1 MALAIRARHSW
12 PGVVT
17 RALAHG
23 TGAAAPCT
31 QVAAAEASRHTDAY
45 CRAAERGAADL
56 WAPRP
61 AGDGPFH
68 RRGISGTPAHTH
80 SHSSVERLREGDST
94 GIFRWSGCRWTSGIF
109 GLQWLLMAV
118 AENHCSLWCTT
129 QEPTGTAVRR
139 FWTEQSAPSSGVGM
153 TGSVCPS
160 SYSVI

>member
-1 MALAIRARHSW
+1 ATRNAKQVTMHAALGTKPAGAVRCGTARMPDPMLVPTISATAPATLPLFSPRDGDAGAGAPGPGRSADLPMALAIRARHSW

-68 RRGISGTPAHTH
+68 RRGIS
-80 SHSSVERLREGDST
+80 
-94 GIFRWSGCRWTSGIF
+94 
-109 GLQWLLMAV
+109 
-118 AENHCSLWCTT
+118 
-129 QEPTGTAVRR
+129 
-139 FWTEQSAPSSGVGM
+139 
-153 TGSVCPS
+153 
-160 SYSVI
+160 